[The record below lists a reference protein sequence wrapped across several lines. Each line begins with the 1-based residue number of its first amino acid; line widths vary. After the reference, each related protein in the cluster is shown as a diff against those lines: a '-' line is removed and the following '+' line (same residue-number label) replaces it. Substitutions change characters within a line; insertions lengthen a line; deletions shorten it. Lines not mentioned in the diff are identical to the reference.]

1 MLKKI
6 LAFSLVFIVLFGFS
20 ASAASSYKSYV
31 YDNNG
36 VAFEAPDAF
45 YFDEKIDLV
54 NMKDEKGKT
63 VDMYYPSDMCVD
75 KNGLVY
81 VSGKN
86 QDEQGMLLILN
97 SDFTFNKVIKSF
109 ENEVKVSETE
119 TKVIKKDFFGDVTS
133 TFVDDNDGSIYI
145 CDMTG
150 ANADN
155 TNYDVVEHIKEEGSG
170 RLIKLDKN
178 FNTQMVVAGVSSEI
192 LPDDFNFKPYKCVVD
207 NYGRIFVLSQ
217 GCTMGILELDDAG
230 DFVQT
235 IGAPTVTYNPIELI
249 WRAISSDAAREGMQ
263 DFVPTEY
270 SGIEI
275 DDEGFIF
282 VTNST
287 FNKSSYSGIDCV
299 SRLNAKG
306 NDVLRRVEAS
316 KPYGDVNASWRGTL
330 EGASRLVDVKT
341 LDYGNYAILD
351 SLRGKVFFYNI
362 DGVNLFEFGTVEDD
376 PDDDHV
382 TFIEGNLDV
391 PVAVEWL
398 NNECIVLDS
407 ELRSIN
413 VYSMT
418 EYASLIIEASRLHEL
433 DLYDEEIEIWKE
445 VLKLNNNSVA
455 AKQNIGK
462 VYYRDGE
469 WTTAMEYFRE
479 IKDQENYS
487 KAYKYRRQELINE
500 YFTPAVLTIVLIIV
514 ACWLFKKFKK
524 KSDKEKKEYAYIKE
538 LKFANVMMFRP
549 LNAPW
554 LLTRENK
561 GSVRAAT
568 TILLAV
574 SLMSLFQARFTG
586 FIFDPNAEDVNII
599 AEFAA
604 ICLPVLLFTVCNWAV
619 TSLMNGE
626 GSFKA
631 IYMQTCYSLAPILFL
646 YPVAIV
652 LSNVMVQEEGDFYT
666 VFVTLALVWV
676 LGLIFL
682 GNMRVHDY
690 TLGMAVIEIV
700 ITVVVMLLVV
710 FLAVL
715 FFALIQ
721 QMSAFVG
728 DIIEELATR

>member
-1 MLKKI
+1 MIKKI
-6 LAFSLVFIVLFGFS
+6 LAFLLVFVVVFGFS
-20 ASAASSYKSYV
+20 ASADSSYKSYV

-45 YFDEKIDLV
+45 DFDEQIDLV
-54 NMKDEKGKT
+54 NMKDEKGKA
-63 VDMYYPSDMCVD
+63 VNMYYPSDMCVD
-75 KNGLVY
+75 KNGMIY
-81 VSGKN
+81 VSGTDY
-86 QDEQGMLLILN
+86 DEQGMLLILN
-97 SDFTFNKVIKSF
+97 PDFTFKKLIKNF
-109 ENEVKVSETE
+109 ENTVKVSETE
-119 TKVIKKDFFGDVTS
+119 TKVIKKDVFGNLTS
-133 TFVDDNDGSIYI
+133 TFVDEKDGSIYV

-150 ANADN
+150 ATVDN
-155 TNYDVVEHIKEEGSG
+155 TNYDVAKNVKEEGSG
-170 RLIKLDKN
+170 RLIKFDKN
-178 FNTQMVVAGVSSEI
+178 FNVQMIVAGVESEI
-192 LPDDFNFKPYKCVVD
+192 LPKGFNFRPYKTVVDDF
-207 NYGRIFVLSQ
+207 GRIFVLSQ
-217 GCTMGILELDDAG
+217 GCTMGILEFDEAG
-230 DFVQT
+230 DFIQT

-249 WRAISSDAAREGMQ
+249 WRAISSDSARENMQ

-287 FNKSSYSGIDCV
+287 FNNSSYSGIDCV

-306 NDVLRRVEAS
+306 NDVLRRIEGNN
-316 KPYGDVNASWRGTL
+316 PYGDVEASWRATL
-330 EGASRLVDVKT
+330 EGPSRLVDIKT
-341 LDYGNYAILD
+341 LDYGNYAVLD

-382 TFIEGNLDV
+382 TFIKGNLDV

-407 ELRSIN
+407 ELRCIN
-413 VYSMT
+413 VYAMT
-418 EYASLIIEASRLHEL
+418 EYASLIIEASRLHEA
-433 DLYDEEIEIWKE
+433 DLYDEEIAIWEE

-469 WTTAMEYFRE
+469 WKVAMEYFRD

-487 KAYKYRRQELINE
+487 KAYKYQRQQYIND
-500 YFTPAVLTIVLIIV
+500 YFTHAVVVIVILILAI
-514 ACWLFKKFKK
+514 WLFKKFRK
-524 KSDKEKKEYAYIKE
+524 KSDKEKKSNAYFDE

-568 TILLAV
+568 TFLIAV
-574 SLMSLFQARFTG
+574 SIMSLLQARFTG
-586 FIFDPNAEDVNII
+586 FIFDPNAENVNII

-631 IYMQTCYSLAPILFL
+631 IYMQTCYSLVPILYL
-646 YPVAIV
+646 YPVAIL

-682 GNMRVHDY
+682 GNMRIHDY
-690 TLGMAVIEIV
+690 TLGMAAIEIL

-721 QMSAFVG
+721 QMGSFVT
-728 DIIEELATR
+728 DIIDELATR